1 MRRRL
6 TCCLLQVLGLLI
18 VFFGTTKN
26 FLPILTGT
34 SWREGISSIT
44 LLVISWAI
52 GGRMILKPEK
62 FLGFGKSS

>member
-6 TCCLLQVLGLLI
+6 TCCLLQLLGLLI
-18 VFFGTTKN
+18 VFFGTAN
-26 FLPILTGT
+26 FLPIFTGT
-34 SWREGISSIT
+34 SWQEGISSIT
-44 LLVISWAI
+44 LLVISWVI

>member
-1 MRRRL
+1 MRRRF
-6 TCCLLQVLGLLI
+6 TCSLLQLLGLLI
-18 VFFGTTKN
+18 VFFGTAN

>member
-18 VFFGTTKN
+18 VFFGIGT

-34 SWREGISSIT
+34 SWREGISIIT

>member
-1 MRRRL
+1 MRRRF
-6 TCCLLQVLGLLI
+6 TCSLLQLLGLLI
-18 VFFGTTKN
+18 VFFGTAN
-26 FLPILTGT
+26 FLPIFTGT

-44 LLVISWAI
+44 LLVISWVI

>member
-1 MRRRL
+1 ML
-6 TCCLLQVLGLLI
+6 PAPILGLLI
-18 VFFGTTKN
+18 VFFGTAN